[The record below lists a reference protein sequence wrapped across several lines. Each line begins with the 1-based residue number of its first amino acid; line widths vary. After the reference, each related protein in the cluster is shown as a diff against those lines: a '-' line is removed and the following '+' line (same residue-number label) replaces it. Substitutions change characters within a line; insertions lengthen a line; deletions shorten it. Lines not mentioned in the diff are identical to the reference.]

1 MCIICVSPAGVQQP
15 TETQIRTMFST
26 NPHGAGFMLA
36 RGGSVTIHKG
46 FQHLEDLLRTL
57 RRMNLTEADAVVYHF
72 RISTQAGVCP
82 EMTHPFPLTRRLPAM
97 KALDLTCGIGVAHNG
112 VIDMTRDPLETEYS
126 DTALYIAEYLHRL
139 VRTPSDLRD
148 PAVLDLIQATT
159 HSKLA
164 LMDGTGYIAT
174 VGPFIRDNGLL
185 FSNGSY
191 RSFYLPG
198 RKFSLKEA
206 Q

>member
-1 MCIICVSPAGVQQP
+1 MCIICVSPAGAPQP
-15 TETQIRTMFST
+15 TENQLRTMFQT

-36 RGGSVTIHKG
+36 RDGKVIIHKG
-46 FQHLEDLLRTL
+46 FQSPDDLLCAL
-57 RRMNLTEADAVVYHF
+57 RQLALTRDDAVVYHF
-72 RISTQAGVCP
+72 RISTQAGTTP
-82 EMTHPFPLTRRLPAM
+82 ELPPPFPLTRRLSAM

-112 VIDMTRDPLETEYS
+112 VIDMTRDPFNQEYS

-174 VGPFIRDNGLL
+174 VGPFIQDNGLL

-191 RSFYLPG
+191 RTFYTPS